1 MNEAKTL
8 SRDKLIRDTAIMS
21 FSTMYFSNP
30 SYDLMFYWMF
40 YHQDDNVLNLSASSN
55 KDLND
60 IANALK
66 NIPRDIQVKL
76 VARILSNKEIDNSKQ
91 AIALVKLYKD

>member
-1 MNEAKTL
+1 MNEAKIPT
-8 SRDKLIRDTAIMS
+8 REQFIRDALTMS
-21 FSTMYFSNP
+21 FSKMYFSNP
-30 SYDLMFYWMF
+30 SYDLMFYWAL
-40 YHQDDNVLNLSASSN
+40 YRLDDRVLNLTNSSN

-66 NIPRDIQVKL
+66 NMPREIQVKL

-91 AIALVKLYKD
+91 ALAVVKLYKD

>member
-1 MNEAKTL
+1 MNEAKTPT
-8 SRDKLIRDTAIMS
+8 REQFIRDTAIMS
-21 FSTMYFSNP
+21 FSKMYFSNP

-40 YHQDDNVLNLSASSN
+40 YHQDDRVLNLTNSSN

-66 NIPRDIQVKL
+66 NMPREIQVKL
-76 VARILSNKEIDNSKQ
+76 IARILSNKEIDNSKQ
-91 AIALVKLYKD
+91 ALAVVKLYKD